1 MENEADGIT
10 RDEVDDDDIRLQDTK
25 FKLVL
30 QTWEGFLGT

>member
-10 RDEVDDDDIRLQDTK
+10 RDEVDDDDIRLQDTR

-30 QTWEGFLGT
+30 